1 MDTAEIEGYLILGC
15 ALVYAI
21 CLIIK
26 YKDGGQG
33 I

>member
-1 MDTAEIEGYLILGC
+1 MDTAEVEGYLILGC
-15 ALVYAI
+15 ALIYAV

-26 YKDGGQG
+26 YKNGGEE

>member
-1 MDTAEIEGYLILGC
+1 MDSAEIEGYLILGC
-15 ALVYAI
+15 AAVYAV

-26 YKDGGQG
+26 YKDGGKD